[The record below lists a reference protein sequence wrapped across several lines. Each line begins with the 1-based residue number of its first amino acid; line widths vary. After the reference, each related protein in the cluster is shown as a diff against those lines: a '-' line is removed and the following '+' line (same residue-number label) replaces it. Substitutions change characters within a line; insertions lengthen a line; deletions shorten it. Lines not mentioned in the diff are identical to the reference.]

1 MEARGSVRT
10 TPTSASTSQTPR
22 QSATLQRAQK
32 RTSSTTSL
40 LRSYALSSSAVEYS
54 SAGAEGSPSEAVGI
68 KGVSDAAIDDAR
80 GVNSFCVNLKLKFFY
95 FVTLHR
101 RGTIVRYLVF
111 GT

>member
-80 GVNSFCVNLKLKFFY
+80 GVNSFYTLVYVVYTVGLSINVSSRCEFF
-95 FVTLHR
+95 FKE
-101 RGTIVRYLVF
+101 I
-111 GT
+111 